1 MRAGSCERLAA
12 RVAVLLGLLAC
23 AGCPPPPTPVDLPVP
38 VQATTVG
45 VGDVFELQII
55 GDDKLPKEFTVAPN
69 GTVDL
74 PYVHRVKVDGLEP
87 HEIADL
93 VRGKLMESNVWTDP
107 VVVLNVK
114 AYNSKRVEVLGQ
126 VKNPGSLPLEP
137 GMTLVRAISKAGG
150 FTNIADMTVTL
161 RRKIKDKIKS
171 VHVDVQAIID
181 NKIPDVLLQAGDV
194 VSIDTRIM

>member
-1 MRAGSCERLAA
+1 MR
-12 RVAVLLGLLAC
+12 VLLAGASAALLALLLASC
-23 AGCPPPPTPVDLPVP
+23 GPPPTPVDLPPP
-38 VQATTVG
+38 VQATTMG

-55 GDDKLPKEFTVAPN
+55 GEDKLPKEFTVAPN

-74 PYVHRVKVDGLEP
+74 PFVSRVKVDGLEP

-93 VRGKLMESNVWTDP
+93 VRGKLIAAQVWTNP
-107 VVVLNVK
+107 VVVVNIK

-137 GMTLVRAISKAGG
+137 GMTMVRAISKAGG
-150 FTNIADMTVTL
+150 FNNIADMTVTL
-161 RRKIKDKIKS
+161 RRKVKDKIKS

-181 NKIPDVLLQAGDV
+181 NEIPDVLLQAGDV
-194 VSIDTRIM
+194 ISVDQRIM